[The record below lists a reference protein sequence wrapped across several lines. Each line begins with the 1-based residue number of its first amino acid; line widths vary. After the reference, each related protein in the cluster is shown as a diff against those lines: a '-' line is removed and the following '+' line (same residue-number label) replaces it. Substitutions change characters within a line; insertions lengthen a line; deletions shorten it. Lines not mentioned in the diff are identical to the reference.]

1 MRFLAAFHWLQQMI
15 LRMTA
20 LALFAAM
27 PVSALTAAAFG
38 PTPLT
43 PGLHATL
50 ASVDTDHGHSHEG
63 DEAQTPSLGHGH
75 DHNPADHAHEGAARL
90 ALIECAEPPYRATGI
105 PARITRA
112 APGPGF
118 PLERPPRG

>member
-1 MRFLAAFHWLQQMI
+1 MV
-15 LRMTA
+15 LRITA

-43 PGLHATL
+43 PGLHAAL

-63 DEAQTPSLGHGH
+63 DEAELPSLAHGH

-90 ALIECAEPPYRATGI
+90 ALIEFADLPYRDAGN
-105 PARITRA
+105 PSRDPSA
-112 APGPGF
+112 APSPGF